1 MIPPFPYWRGDP
13 EDFDPVENEKDILFG
28 RPELLGQI
36 KLRPIGATEADDADF
51 EVPIVFF
58 SAFERVNLTPDK
70 PMQRILDIQQLYEPG
85 PWPSLDPIMHVGL
98 LRHVLGRAPLVP
110 LFLQG
115 NSTATIP
122 HGMRN
127 LRSRFPNGRADTQPD
142 KGDGS
147 RIYEVNNWLWEFGRG
162 MPRRMSV
169 AATER
174 LRSAMRVDARAKAW
188 ATRKRNREMR
198 DGH

>member
-13 EDFDPVENEKDILFG
+13 EDFDPEADKGDIMFG
-28 RPELLGQI
+28 RPELMGKI
-36 KLRPIGATEADDADF
+36 KLRPIGGTEADDF

-58 SAFERVNLTPDK
+58 SAFERVALTPDK
-70 PMQRILDIQQLYEPG
+70 PMQRLMETIQLYEPG
-85 PWPSLDPIMHVGL
+85 PWPSLQPIMHVGL
-98 LRHVLGRAPLVP
+98 LRNVLGRAPLVP
-110 LFLQG
+110 LFLRG

-127 LRSRFPNGRADTQPD
+127 LRAQKFPNGRADTQPN

-147 RIYEVNNWLWEFGRG
+147 RIYEVNTWMWEFGRG

-169 AATER
+169 ASAQR
-174 LRSAMRVDARAKAW
+174 LRDAMRGETKAKAW
-188 ATRKRNREMR
+188 ATRKRNLDMR
-198 DGH
+198 DGHE